1 MGVQV
6 PPLAPIRF
14 QSLIQN
20 QRPHETPPTRWGF
33 VVSALIAASFVIGG
47 GCALRPP
54 EDAITCATDAAEG
67 GDRDAYAACFTR
79 RSRSFLHTYW
89 SSAGGSRPELLGLGA
104 EEVRLLEI
112 RGLAPQGMGPE
123 RALALLR
130 EGPREL
136 RVVLHQEAGR
146 WRIDLWDTR
155 QAQFGLRGM

>member
-1 MGVQV
+1 
-6 PPLAPIRF
+6 LN
-14 QSLIQN
+14 QN
-20 QRPHETPPTRWGF
+20 ERPHETPPTRWGF
-33 VVSALIAASFVIGG
+33 VVFGLVTCCLAGSPA
-47 GCALRPP
+47 CALRPP
-54 EDAITCATDAAEG
+54 EDAIACATEAAQE
-67 GDRDAYAACFTR
+67 GDREAYTACFTK
-79 RSRSFLHTYW
+79 RSRSFLFTYW
-89 SSAGGSRPELLGLGA
+89 DSAGGVRPELLNLDVTDVRVL
-104 EEVRLLEI
+104 EV